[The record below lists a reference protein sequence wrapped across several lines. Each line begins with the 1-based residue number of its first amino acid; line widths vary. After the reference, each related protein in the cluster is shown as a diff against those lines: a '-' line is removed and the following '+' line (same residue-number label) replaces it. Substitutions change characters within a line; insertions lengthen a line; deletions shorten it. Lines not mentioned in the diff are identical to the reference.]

1 MKLLTKEQQELYQNG
16 KSVSFVKEN
25 LSMNI

>member
-1 MKLLTKEQQELYQNG
+1 MKLLTKEQQELYQNA

-25 LSMNI
+25 LNINI

>member
-1 MKLLTKEQQELYQNG
+1 MKLLTKERQELYQNA

-25 LSMNI
+25 LNINI